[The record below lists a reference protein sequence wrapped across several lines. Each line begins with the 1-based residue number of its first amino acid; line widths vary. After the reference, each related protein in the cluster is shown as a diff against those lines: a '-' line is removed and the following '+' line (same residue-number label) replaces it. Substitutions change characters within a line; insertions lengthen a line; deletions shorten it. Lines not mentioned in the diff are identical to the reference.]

1 MRIEIGDKV
10 RIKDE
15 PNLLTVKYIID
26 HDNFRVGPETYTV
39 QRLYFEEDH
48 QPEYDWRVTEING
61 EKL

>member
-1 MRIEIGDKV
+1 MQIEVGDKV

-15 PNLLTVKYIID
+15 PETLTVKYIIE
-26 HDNFRVGPETYTV
+26 NPEFKAGPNTYNV

>member
-1 MRIEIGDKV
+1 MSIKIGDKV

-15 PNLLTVKYIID
+15 PNLLTVKYIIED
-26 HDNFRVGPETYTV
+26 DNFRAGPETYTV
-39 QRLYFEEDH
+39 QRLYFVENH

>member
-1 MRIEIGDKV
+1 MIEVGDKV

-26 HDNFRVGPETYTV
+26 HRGFKVGPNVYTV

-61 EKL
+61 EKI